1 MSNAAIEVQLREL
14 KDLTAQLNTTVKQQS
29 CTISAMTDLLAS
41 KDQRIAELTEELR
54 SLRKALFGSS
64 SERMQ
69 FENVDMN
76 SDQLNLLKE
85 LGLEPEPP
93 AEIVEAEVID
103 VPAHQRRNLLWR
115 SSLKISRPE

>member
-29 CTISAMTDLLAS
+29 STISAMTDLLAS

-64 SERMQ
+64 SEIGR
-69 FENVDMN
+69 
-76 SDQLNLLKE
+76 
-85 LGLEPEPP
+85 
-93 AEIVEAEVID
+93 
-103 VPAHQRRNLLWR
+103 AHV
-115 SSLKISRPE
+115 

>member
-29 CTISAMTDLLAS
+29 STISAMTDLLAS

-64 SERMQ
+64 SERM
-69 FENVDMN
+69 
-76 SDQLNLLKE
+76 
-85 LGLEPEPP
+85 
-93 AEIVEAEVID
+93 
-103 VPAHQRRNLLWR
+103 
-115 SSLKISRPE
+115 

>member
-29 CTISAMTDLLAS
+29 STISAMTDLLAS

-64 SERMQ
+64 SEGCL
-69 FENVDMN
+69 
-76 SDQLNLLKE
+76 S
-85 LGLEPEPP
+85 GT
-93 AEIVEAEVID
+93 
-103 VPAHQRRNLLWR
+103 
-115 SSLKISRPE
+115 